1 MSTLVIKAWRA
12 ETKAIDGQNNFVSI
26 TGREGGLIA
35 WLLSLMGIDPTTT
48 IRVGLD
54 RIEFSSASLAGTESR
69 LIPLQNVCSSYYGY
83 HKPWKAA
90 AWIVAGFMFI
100 GVSIGSAVA
109 DGGSQGGAFT
119 SFMMTTAVGVVI
131 ALIYYFL
138 NRTLTLGFVEHSGI
152 VSGIRF
158 KRSIIENVDIHQEQA
173 KAVCI
178 IVQRLIEA
186 KEKRTLQ
193 AVTQ

>member
-1 MSTLVIKAWRA
+1 MSALIMEAWRA
-12 ETKAIDGQNNFVSI
+12 ETKPIKSQNNFVSI

-35 WLLSLMGIDPTTT
+35 WILSLMGIDPTTT
-48 IRVGLD
+48 ILVGLE

-69 LIPLQNVCSSYYGY
+69 LIPLQSVCSSYYGH

-90 AWIVAGFMFI
+90 AWIIPTFMFI

-109 DGGSQGGAFT
+109 EGGSQGGVFT
-119 SFMMTTAVGVVI
+119 SFMATSAAGVVI
-131 ALIYYFL
+131 ALICHFL
-138 NRTLTLGFVEHSGI
+138 NRTLTLGFVEHSW
-152 VSGIRF
+152 VVNGIRF
-158 KRSIIENVDIHQEQA
+158 KRSVIENVEINEEQA
-173 KAVCI
+173 NEACI

-193 AVTQ
+193 AAKQ

>member
-1 MSTLVIKAWRA
+1 MSALVIKAWRA
-12 ETKAIDGQNNFVSI
+12 DKKPIDGQNNFVSI

-35 WLLSLMGIDPTTT
+35 WVLSLMGIDPTIT
-48 IRVGLD
+48 ILVGIE

-69 LIPLQNVCSSYYGY
+69 LIPLQSVCSTYYGY

-90 AWIVAGFMFI
+90 AWIIATFMFI
-100 GVSIGSAVA
+100 GLSIGSAA
-109 DGGSQGGAFT
+109 AEGGSQGGAFA
-119 SFMMTTAVGVVI
+119 SFMMTSAVGVVI

-138 NRTLTLGFVEHSGI
+138 NRTLTLGFVEHSG
-152 VSGIRF
+152 VVNGIRF
-158 KRSIIENVDIHQEQA
+158 KRSVIENVDINHEQA

-193 AVTQ
+193 AVKQ